1 MSVVSN
7 NILAGSSG
15 QGGAAAFE
23 IERSLRFNSADSAH
37 LSRTPSSAGN
47 RKTWTWSG
55 WVKKSQLGVTQGR
68 LFGGGTSDYFDLYFP
83 SGDEL
88 RVIWT
93 GSSFTTTTAVFRDPS
108 AWYHI
113 VLAVDTTQSTA
124 NDRIKLYVNGVLQ
137 DRASTNPSQNYDTAV
152 NNTVEHHIGRYAG
165 SNSLSYFNGYLADVH
180 FIDGQALAPT
190 DFGLTDTNGVWQPK
204 KYTGSY
210 GTNGFHLEFKNN
222 SSNAA
227 IGTDTSGNNNTWTVN
242 NLVATAGL
250 ETSNQ
255 GFDIV
260 TYSGN
265 GTARSIGGLS
275 FQPDF
280 VWTKRSSTAGSHG
293 FFDSVRGAT
302 KWLGSNST
310 NSEQVYSDSL
320 TSFDSN
326 GFSVGADG
334 AWGGLNVNGTTNVA
348 WCWKA
353 GGAAVSNTD
362 GTVTSS
368 VSANTSYGFSI
379 AKYTGNGSS
388 SASIGHGL
396 NSTPEWVIVKR
407 TDSANAWVI
416 AHAGIGT
423 NNLQFDTSAAYS
435 PSTGSGGG
443 GISLGNSTTI
453 SPVQG
458 TSNINNSNASGGTYI
473 AYCWSEVIGFSKFG
487 TFTHS
492 GSNSGVSGLGFKP
505 RYVLIKRTD
514 GGTDNWYLFDS
525 SRNTNNA
532 LFPNT
537 DGASNAGWAV
547 TFNDSGFSWVAGSFN
562 SGTYIYAAF
571 ADKPPGEIIDSL
583 IDTPT
588 DIEANSGN
596 NPGNY
601 ATLNPLDNPY
611 SIVLSN
617 GNLDWEIAGAS
628 FKSMRGNFMMSSG
641 KWYFETKWNVGAP
654 MMGIARP
661 SDTLSSHLGST
672 ANAGIGSSSNATYKD
687 GSQITSGVPSHST
700 GDILMC
706 AFDAD
711 AGKVWFGVNGSWYSS
726 GDPAA
731 GTNERYSG
739 LTDGTWMPAVTAY
752 NSSGSPASIN
762 FGQRPFAY
770 TPPTGYK
777 SLCTSNLP
785 DPTIADG
792 SQYFDTK
799 LYTGNA
805 SSNTISG
812 LNFAPDFL
820 WLKSRGS
827 AQSHALFDLVRGSG
841 QRLQSNATSAEDDYS
856 SFFTGFTSDGFTL
869 NQNSGIN
876 LNNDPLVA
884 WAWDAG
890 TSTVTNNDGSI
901 ASQVRANPSAGFSIC
916 KYTVGSNTSQSIG
929 HGLNSVPEFIVVKET
944 DQANHWQCYHSSVG
958 NTKTIYLN
966 LTNAATTNNLWDD
979 TSPTSSVFTV
989 RCGGTSN
996 FYDGKT
1002 HVAYCFS
1009 PVEGYSAFGSYTG
1022 NASAD
1027 GTFVYTGF
1035 RPSFV
1040 MHKRTDTGG
1049 ASVGDWRIW
1058 DTKRDTDNAAEAL
1071 LFPSGSNAES
1081 SNSAHG
1087 LDILSNG
1094 FKFRTAD
1101 TNINANGG
1109 SYLYIAFAENPF
1121 KTARAR

>member
-250 ETSNQ
+250 ETSSQ
-255 GFDIV
+255 GFDCR
-260 TYSGN
+260 SDL
-265 GTARSIGGLS
+265 TAQFTVNDLN
-275 FQPDF
+275 FQPDLIIAKSTSNAEYWI
-280 VWTKRSSTAGSHG
+280 WT
-293 FFDSVRGAT
+293 DSVRGFTKSLKSNTTDAETTDAT
-302 KWLGSNST
+302 GVVT
-310 NSEQVYSDSL
+310 
-320 TSFDSN
+320 
-326 GFSVGADG
+326 
-334 AWGGLNVNGTTNVA
+334 NVNGTGFQTTNNKFSTGRTYTT

-353 GGAAVSNTD
+353 GGAAVSNTA
-362 GTVTSS
+362 GTITSS
-368 VSANTSYGFSI
+368 VSANNTYGFSI

-799 LYTGNA
+799 LYTGNGT
-805 SSNTISG
+805 SQTISG
-812 LNFAPDFL
+812 LGFSPDWVWTKLRSAGFAHRVWDT
-820 WLKSRGS
+820 
-827 AQSHALFDLVRGSG
+827 VRGATK
-841 QRLQSNATSAEDDYS
+841 RLETNANTAEVTES
-856 SFFTGFTSDGFTL
+856 TALTAFTSDGFSVGSEANVNTTYL
-869 NQNSGIN
+869 GGA
-876 LNNDPLVA
+876 LVA
-884 WAWDAG
+884 WCWDAG